1 MSLKRNIIFILL
13 ILYCSSLLAEQQLPL
28 ISISASRTEIPIREV
43 AGALTVISK
52 QQIVNSHAV
61 YVSELLQAVPGL
73 NVSTQGSAG
82 NLTQIRIRGAE
93 ANQVLVIIDGVEAN
107 DPAAS
112 SEFNFAHLTTEN
124 IERIEILRGP
134 QSALW
139 GSDALAGVINITTR
153 QADKRNQL
161 AIKNSYGSENTY
173 QGGITA
179 LTKSDKYNFVIS
191 GNFLDTDG
199 FNIATSGQERD
210 GYDNAT
216 LNIKTDYKVN
226 DSVKFGASARY
237 TNATNEFDP
246 ALGIPVD
253 GFGEIDTEQFYS
265 RIFSQIYTFSD
276 AWNHI
281 FEASLVDT
289 SNDTADGFFG
299 NSKTEATKEK
309 FAYQSTLMLPSFDP
323 FPIRQSLTFAFER
336 EQERFKQQGASFP
349 GFDPNQ
355 RQKITNYGKIAEYRA
370 NIQNN
375 WTLSGSFRHDNVQL
389 F

>member
-52 QQIVNSHAV
+52 QQIVNSRAV

-73 NVSTQGSAG
+73 NVSTQGRAG

-161 AIKNSYGSENTY
+161 TIKNSYGSENTY
-173 QGGITA
+173 QGSITA
-179 LTKSDKYNFVIS
+179 LTKSDKYNLVIS

-216 LNIKTDYKVN
+216 LNIKTDYK
-226 DSVKFGASARY
+226 R
-237 TNATNEFDP
+237 T
-246 ALGIPVD
+246 
-253 GFGEIDTEQFYS
+253 
-265 RIFSQIYTFSD
+265 
-276 AWNHI
+276 
-281 FEASLVDT
+281 
-289 SNDTADGFFG
+289 
-299 NSKTEATKEK
+299 
-309 FAYQSTLMLPSFDP
+309 
-323 FPIRQSLTFAFER
+323 
-336 EQERFKQQGASFP
+336 
-349 GFDPNQ
+349 
-355 RQKITNYGKIAEYRA
+355 
-370 NIQNN
+370 
-375 WTLSGSFRHDNVQL
+375 
-389 F
+389 